1 MLEHTASAD
10 FTIDDATDTDLTAIT
25 DIYNEAIAERMSSA
39 DIGARTLEQRRAWV
53 NSHEPRDRFPVV
65 VVRTADG
72 ATAAF
77 GSLSRFH
84 ERAGFDGVVELSYY
98 VGSVWRG
105 HGIGT
110 ALVDWLVAAAR
121 TRGHRMAVT
130 RIFDDNAGSTALMKR
145 FGFTRF
151 GLLPDAVHLPGNIH
165 HDLAYWYLML

>member
-1 MLEHTASAD
+1 MLEYTASAD
-10 FTIDDATDTDLTAIT
+10 FTIDNATDADLVAIT

-53 NSHEPRDRFPVV
+53 DSHEPRADYPVV

-98 VGSVWRG
+98 VGSAWRG
-105 HGIGT
+105 QGIGT
-110 ALVDWLVAAAR
+110 VLVDWLVDAAR
-121 TRGHRMAVT
+121 ARGHRMAVT
-130 RIFDDNAGSTALMKR
+130 RIFDDNAGSTALMER

-151 GLLPDAVHLPGNIH
+151 GLLSDAVHMPGGIH
-165 HDLAYWYLML
+165 HDLAYWYLPL